1 MTVYTLFEK
10 KNIKFVVTYGE
21 VQARKRTTSMR
32 TNTFFPSYLVLV
44 TLSGMANIRS
54 NEGLVF
60 YGGRLV
66 LFLKIFST
74 RKLNIFRISNLT
86 TFLLM
91 IVKVWN
97 NLWPTLESLVSP
109 VRFNFKRH
117 QILNRLLCGM
127 C

>member
-1 MTVYTLFEK
+1 
-10 KNIKFVVTYGE
+10 
-21 VQARKRTTSMR
+21 
-32 TNTFFPSYLVLV
+32 
-44 TLSGMANIRS
+44 MANIRS

-109 VRFNFKRH
+109 VRVNFKRH